1 MNHTDPVLQRLAQL
15 PSRAPSDVTS
25 ARILEVAA
33 RRLQP
38 RAVHLA
44 WTLAVVGSVVVY
56 LSWALHFVAGLSN
69 SG

>member
-15 PSRAPSDVTS
+15 PSRGPSDVTS
-25 ARILEVAA
+25 ARILELAA
-33 RRLQP
+33 RRLRP

-56 LSWALHFVAGLSN
+56 LSWALHFVSGLSN